1 MRWAC
6 AILAALLIA
15 TPAQA
20 ACKLALVLGI
30 DISSSV
36 DPEEYR
42 LQLDGL
48 ADALESDGVIEAI
61 LDPPGAHMV
70 VTAYEW
76 SGYPQ
81 QDVIAPWTALHSAQD
96 VRRFANRLRA
106 HPRPYWDF
114 ATAVGVSLEYGAD
127 LLAEAPDCARQV
139 IDLSGDGVNNIG
151 PEPAQI
157 YATGRMEGITVNGLV
172 ILGADPDPLPYY
184 RNHVIF
190 GPKAFV
196 AVASD
201 FRDYRR
207 AMEGKLIREIS
218 DTMILGKR

>member
-1 MRWAC
+1 MRFAL
-6 AILAALLIA
+6 AILAALLVA
-15 TPAQA
+15 APAQA

-48 ADALESDGVIEAI
+48 ADALESPGVIEAI
-61 LDPPGAHMV
+61 LDPPGAHIAAA
-70 VTAYEW
+70 AYEW

-81 QDVIAPWTALHSAQD
+81 QDVIAPWAELRTAQD

-114 ATAVGVSLEYGAD
+114 ATAVGISLQYGAN
-127 LLAEAPDCARQV
+127 LLAQAPDCARRV

-151 PEPAQI
+151 PEPAEI
-157 YATGRMEGITVNGLV
+157 YATGQMEGITVNGLV

-218 DTMILGKR
+218 DLMILGER